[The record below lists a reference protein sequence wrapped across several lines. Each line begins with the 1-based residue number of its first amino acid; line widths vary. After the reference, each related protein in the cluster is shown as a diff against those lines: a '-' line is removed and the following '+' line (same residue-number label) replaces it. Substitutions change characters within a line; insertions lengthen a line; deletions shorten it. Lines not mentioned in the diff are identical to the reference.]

1 MRRQKFSRAFGT
13 VLRRRRH
20 ALGLS
25 QEALAELA
33 DLHPMHVGY
42 IERGQRSPSID
53 VAEQLAWALEL
64 SVATLMAEVER
75 EWGGRQPNERRTVPK
90 KRIRRAT

>member
-1 MRRQKFSRAFGT
+1 MRRQKFSRAFGI
-13 VLRRRRH
+13 VIRRRRH
-20 ALGLS
+20 ALALS

-64 SVATLMAEVER
+64 SVATLMAEAER
-75 EWGGRQPNERRTVPK
+75 EWGGRSPHERRAVPA
-90 KRIRRAT
+90 KRRHRAR